1 MNQAHKLR
9 IGELSYRVRV
19 RPELLRAWE
28 RRYGLLQPAR
38 SERGFRLYSEADE
51 RRVRLMQHELESGL
65 SAAEA
70 AQEVA
75 RLERERDAADRALA
89 TPLELAGELRAALEA
104 FDEAAAHEVLDRLFG
119 IYGLER
125 AIREALMPYLRGVG
139 ERWQRGQEGIAHQR
153 FASGLLEGRLLALA
167 RGWNKGP
174 GRRAVLACPS
184 GEQHTIPLVCFGL
197 VLRSRGWRNTY
208 LGADTPPSSLHM
220 AANTVDAHVI
230 VLSAVSGDRFEPI
243 ARDLKGLARKR
254 PLALAGGGAT
264 PALAADLG
272 AECLNDDPASA
283 AEAFSRS
290 FVRGGGKGRAG
301 VRLTSSGPAR
311 PHADR

>member
-1 MNQAHKLR
+1 MNQAPKLR

-51 RRVRLMQHELESGL
+51 RRVRLMQHELQSGL

-70 AQEVA
+70 AREVA
-75 RLERERDAADRALA
+75 RMECESDAADRALA
-89 TPLELAGELRAALEA
+89 TPLELAKELRAALEA
-104 FDEAAAHEVLDRLFG
+104 FDEAGAHEVLDRLFG

-125 AIREALMPYLRGVG
+125 AIREALMPYLRGWRAPG
-139 ERWQRGQEGIAHQR
+139 ARAGGIEHER
-153 FASGLLEGRLLALA
+153 FASGLIEGRLLALA

-197 VLRSRGWRNTY
+197 VLRSRGWRNIY
-208 LGADTPPSSLHM
+208 LGADTPPSTLHM
-220 AANTVDAHVI
+220 AADTVDADVI
-230 VLSAVSGDRFEPI
+230 VLSAVSSDRFEPI

-264 PALAADLG
+264 PALAARLD
-272 AECLNDDPASA
+272 AKCLTDDPATA

-290 FVRGGGKGRAG
+290 FVCDKSNGRAG
-301 VRLTSSGPAR
+301 VRGYGR
-311 PHADR
+311 KPHLVG